1 MNRKAQEL
9 AMAWRKAILEMHT
22 ARTQAEPWLTIE
34 EIRRQCDGQLSPIT
48 VKRHLEWLRQ
58 HGYLRHDS
66 SFCAGAGSGMTHLM
80 AAGAQLTGD
89 TKMAEKTGIDEMLE
103 AVKGLCKG
111 VSDRMDAMEAE
122 SKKDAKARADAAER
136 AEREAADAAAAV
148 AAKARADS
156 AEDRRGFVDAQVR
169 CDSAF
174 QAWGKHAP
182 HSVQNESV
190 RDFRIRLLTELKQ
203 HSKAYKD
210 SNLALIG
217 DDAALGIIEQ
227 AIINDAIEA
236 SCAPGTHG
244 QPLVARTKVDP
255 ATGHRITTFHGDP
268 SIWFSELAGG
278 SIMYG
283 KLNQN
288 MIDKA
293 TRAN

>member
-111 VSDRMDAMEAE
+111 ISDRMDAMEE
-122 SKKDAKARADAAER
+122 ERKKDRQDAAER
-136 AEREAADAAAAV
+136 AASEATAAAV
-148 AAKARADS
+148 AAAAKARADS
-156 AEDRRGFVDAQVR
+156 AEDRRAFIDAQVR
-169 CDSAF
+169 CDAAF
-174 QAWGKHAP
+174 QAWGKMAP
-182 HSVQNESV
+182 HSVHGESL
-190 RDFRIRLLTELKQ
+190 REFKTRLLTELKQ

-210 SNLALIG
+210 SNLSLIG

-236 SCAPGTHG
+236 SCAPGAVG
-244 QPLVARTKVDP
+244 APLVARTKVDP
-255 ATGHRITTFHGDP
+255 HTRHQVTTFHGDP
-268 SIWFSELAGG
+268 GVAWSEFAGG
-278 SIMYG
+278 SIMFG
-283 KLNQN
+283 KINQDLIN
-288 MIDKA
+288 KA